1 MPPFRWEDVD
11 RSLVSLKLTE
21 LAIEMHERIGA
32 DESRIEFED
41 RKNLNS
47 NKAPLL
53 VLEMKVERAPECS
66 N

>member
-1 MPPFRWEDVD
+1 M
-11 RSLVSLKLTE
+11 SLKAAE

-32 DESRIEFED
+32 GESRIEFED